1 MKNEITITY
10 RFNLLENEYNELKR
24 AINLKEI
31 TNDELL
37 EKLNNPL
44 KIYKTKSKLKAV
56 QLASKKRSEIAKE
69 KVLNAIN
76 LLRLENSPISYANI
90 QKVSGVGFNTVKKYV
105 PENILTKRKIFNKK
119 VED

>member
-10 RFNLLENEYNELKR
+10 RFNLLENEYNELKK

-31 TNDELL
+31 NDELL

-44 KIYKTKSKLKAV
+44 KIYKTNSKLKAV

-69 KVLNAIN
+69 KVINAIN

-90 QKVSGVGFNTVKKYV
+90 QKVSGVSFNTVKKYV
-105 PENILTKRKIFNKK
+105 PESILTKRKIFNKK
-119 VED
+119 LED

>member
-10 RFNLLENEYNELKR
+10 RFNLLENEYKELKK

-44 KIYKTKSKLKAV
+44 KIYKTNSKLKAV

-69 KVLNAIN
+69 KVINAIN
-76 LLRLENSPISYANI
+76 LLRLEDSPISYANI